1 MIDGRPSALGKQ
13 MPLSWHFLGFGVG
26 GFELARAVELEDRVD
41 ADLSDSLWGC
51 GLALGDS

>member
-13 MPLSWHFLGFGVG
+13 MPLSWHFLGLGVG